1 MMVESVTCLE
11 RLRALLGEENQRRS
25 RRLILE
31 MWKSRGHL
39 TVGCKRSIRPARR
52 ERQSGRGAGR
62 RRPSRV
68 YVVETMAVLIG

>member
-31 MWKSRGHL
+31 MWKSRGH
-39 TVGCKRSIRPARR
+39 
-52 ERQSGRGAGR
+52 
-62 RRPSRV
+62 
-68 YVVETMAVLIG
+68 